1 MILFKS
7 SQISIIHLCIL
18 CWCIC
23 TFSGCGEN
31 PQIQAEN
38 RTLVVAMA
46 TLVASQDLPEMNEMS
61 VLIKDKFNQGEMSK
75 AEFQAFDEII
85 ALSLMNQWKAAQD
98 QISMLQ
104 NSQKPQKEDLERI
117 TRKQLPEMKQLTRKN
132 KLKS

>member
-1 MILFKS
+1 
-7 SQISIIHLCIL
+7 
-18 CWCIC
+18 
-23 TFSGCGEN
+23 
-31 PQIQAEN
+31 
-38 RTLVVAMA
+38 MA

-117 TRKQLPEMKQLTRKN
+117 TRKHLPEMKQLNRKN